1 MRVLG
6 QNRGVSEVR
15 SARDKLIVILE
26 SLEYFREQVSPS
38 EQMDLMNLSRMCFR
52 ELSVSMAI
60 LERAFVDS
68 LDGNKLHKV
77 LKELILR
84 IDTALMEVKKKN
96 IDLISFGSDDMKRDV
111 NVFYRE
117 FVNGRHFSDIDDSED
132 KGEWTG
138 NDGMQKRMVDLQM
151 QLASKNQII
160 ENYAE
165 ELDRLNNRIGQM
177 GGGDGSNCRHKLT
190 AVDINAI
197 YTDIENLNKT
207 IDHLKK
213 ENQKLR
219 QSLNQL
225 GSGQEKYREESGTG
239 KGNQVDNLT
248 DKLQSLEKRI
258 KAGPPDVLSGEHA
271 KTRQQVRIAE
281 LEGELHRLTRQI
293 VDFEEGAKNFSR
305 ERESLENNNTRIKE
319 NLDKLIED
327 HDTLKNRSLD
337 LLKSNTHIENENDV
351 LRKEKTQL
359 VDNIL
364 GLQKSHQ
371 EELNSLRST
380 LESITEKLYVV
391 GLDTENKQTFA
402 EMEQKHT
409 NEKKALTER
418 NRVLQETCEQL
429 ERDSQSMDEKIGE
442 QHQII
447 TTYQKVEG
455 TLREEQR
462 KLRNLESEFDKL
474 NDNFTNLEGERDE
487 ALHQI
492 KSLERELNQTRG
504 DKAQARDLVDALTS
518 QKSNLDKIN
527 NDLDLKIQDLERT
540 VIDLK
545 DRLKQAE
552 QQTRSQER
560 TISQ

>member
-1 MRVLG
+1 M
-6 QNRGVSEVR
+6 
-15 SARDKLIVILE
+15 
-26 SLEYFREQVSPS
+26 
-38 EQMDLMNLSRMCFR
+38 
-52 ELSVSMAI
+52 
-60 LERAFVDS
+60 
-68 LDGNKLHKV
+68 
-77 LKELILR
+77 
-84 IDTALMEVKKKN
+84 
-96 IDLISFGSDDMKRDV
+96 
-111 NVFYRE
+111 
-117 FVNGRHFSDIDDSED
+117 
-132 KGEWTG
+132 
-138 NDGMQKRMVDLQM
+138 
-151 QLASKNQII
+151 
-160 ENYAE
+160 
-165 ELDRLNNRIGQM
+165 
-177 GGGDGSNCRHKLT
+177 LT
-190 AVDINAI
+190 VVDINAI
-197 YTDIENLNKT
+197 YSDIENLNKT

-219 QSLNQL
+219 QSLNQI
-225 GSGQEKYREESGTG
+225 GSGQERARQENGSG
-239 KGNQVDNLT
+239 KGNEVDNLT

-337 LLKSNTHIENENDV
+337 LLKRSTHIENENDT
-351 LRKEKTQL
+351 LRKEKGQL
-359 VDNIL
+359 LDNIL
-364 GLQKSHQ
+364 GLQKNHQ

-391 GLDTENKQTFA
+391 GLETENKQTFA
-402 EMEQKHT
+402 EMEQKHA
-409 NEKKALTER
+409 NEKKAWTER
-418 NRVLQETCEQL
+418 NRILQESFEQL
-429 ERDSQSMDEKIGE
+429 QRDSQSMDEKIGE

-474 NDNFTNLEGERDE
+474 NDNYTNLEGERDE

-492 KSLERELNQTRG
+492 KSLERELNQTRDG
-504 DKAQARDLVDALTS
+504 KAQATDQVDALTS
-518 QKSNLDKIN
+518 QKSNLSKVN
-527 NDLDLKIQDLERT
+527 NELDLKIQDLETT
-540 VIDLK
+540 VMDLK
-545 DRLKQAE
+545 ERLKQAE
-552 QQTRSQER
+552 QQTRSHER